1 MITIPLDSQL
11 DAKGNAQKYFDR
23 YNKLKRT
30 YEALIKLTEETKTEI
45 EHLES
50 ISTALDIALTEDD
63 LVQIKE
69 ELIEFGY
76 IKRKKTDKKPKSKAD
91 RSTTA
96 PPTAMIFMLEKI
108 ITRTMNSLSSL
119 QPETTGGSMQKEC
132 LVPTSS

>member
-30 YEALIKLTEETKTEI
+30 YEALTKLTEETKTEI

-96 PPTAMIFMLEKI
+96 PPTAMIFMLEK
-108 ITRTMNSLSSL
+108 
-119 QPETTGGSMQKEC
+119 
-132 LVPTSS
+132 